1 MLVLNPEQNGPA
13 VPLVS
18 LLNNSVNKSPWI
30 AENISPVML
39 PTIHFVL
46 NHGML
51 GDLYVRDGIGRFLT
65 YIIACI
71 VVMIIS
77 KSLIDHVSLSLKIL
91 LNVAHTYCR
100 N

>member
-51 GDLYVRDGIGRFLT
+51 GDLYVRDGIGRFFDI
-65 YIIACI
+65 YYSVHSCD
-71 VVMIIS
+71 
-77 KSLIDHVSLSLKIL
+77 DHKQKLDRSCFSQPKDF
-91 LNVAHTYCR
+91 A
-100 N
+100 